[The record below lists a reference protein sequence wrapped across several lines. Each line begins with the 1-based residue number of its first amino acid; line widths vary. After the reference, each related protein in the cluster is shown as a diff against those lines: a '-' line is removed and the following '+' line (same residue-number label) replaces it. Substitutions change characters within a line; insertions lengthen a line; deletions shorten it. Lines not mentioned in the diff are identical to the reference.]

1 MDSQAPTDSNGNA
14 RDMKAEI
21 LSQTDHL
28 VFPLVAA
35 VLFVTI
41 FVVAVWRVLRP
52 GARQACAER
61 AALVFDDGGIARPI
75 VRPIA
80 NAPRAGEGPR

>member
-1 MDSQAPTDSNGNA
+1 
-14 RDMKAEI
+14 MKAEI
-21 LSQTDHL
+21 LSQTDQL

-52 GARQACAER
+52 GARQIGAER
-61 AALVFDDGGIARPI
+61 AALVFDDGGLSPAATATVKAKDGHR
-75 VRPIA
+75 
-80 NAPRAGEGPR
+80 

>member
-1 MDSQAPTDSNGNA
+1 
-14 RDMKAEI
+14 MKAEI
-21 LSQTDHL
+21 LSQTDQL

-52 GARQACAER
+52 GAREVGDKR
-61 AALVFDDGGIARPI
+61 AALVFDDGGL
-75 VRPIA
+75 
-80 NAPRAGEGPR
+80 APVAAGVVTAKEGHR